1 MRLLLK
7 LKTVNKNQLTSN
19 YYYPLAAAVYKLLR
33 FGSKE
38 FAEFLHS
45 KGYKQTGKTYKLF
58 SFALRFDKFRMQ
70 GQVINLL
77 KPTANLIITSPL
89 VKEFIQN
96 FIIGSFEE
104 QKIEI
109 YGSGIKTVFEIEQ
122 VESLENPGLNNTH
135 YLKFLSPLVLA
146 TKKESNGKLI
156 PRYYRYYDDI
166 NEITRVLNQNL
177 MNKYKIIYDK
187 EYTGNTLKFSWDTE
201 YIDKRLRQNKKVT
214 KLIRIEKKN
223 GLTINIKANQIPFTV
238 EGSKELIKVG
248 YDCGFGQQNS
258 LGFGLVD
265 LP

>member
-7 LKTVNKNQLTSN
+7 LKTVNTNRITPN

-45 KGYKQTGKTYKLF
+45 NGYKQTGKKYKLF
-58 SFALRFDKFRMQ
+58 SFALRLEKFRIENQ
-70 GQVINLL
+70 IIKLLEPKASLVIS
-77 KPTANLIITSPL
+77 SPL
-89 VKEFIQN
+89 VKKFIKN
-96 FIIGSFEE
+96 FIIGTFEE

-109 YGSGIKTVFEIEQ
+109 YGNGIKTIFKIEQ
-122 VESLENPGLNNTH
+122 VESLKKFEPNTIH
-135 YLKFLSPLVLA
+135 YFKLLSPMVIA
-146 TKKESNGKLI
+146 TRKESNGKLI

-177 MNKYKIIYDK
+177 MNKYKIIYNK
-187 EYTGNTLKFSWDTE
+187 EYTGNYLTFNWDTE

-214 KLIRIEKKN
+214 KLINVEKKD
-223 GLTINIKANQIPFTV
+223 GIKINIKANQIPFTV